1 MSKFL
6 GKFRKEQN
14 YSDDYNS
21 VKQTGGKLRKRNEHH
36 EIKNLLKVI
45 DDEHFNDTKNK
56 SIFN

>member
-14 YSDDYNS
+14 YTDDYIS
-21 VKQTGGKLRKRNEHH
+21 VKRMGGKLRKRNEHH

-45 DDEHFNDTKNK
+45 EDEHFNDTKNK
-56 SIFN
+56 TILN